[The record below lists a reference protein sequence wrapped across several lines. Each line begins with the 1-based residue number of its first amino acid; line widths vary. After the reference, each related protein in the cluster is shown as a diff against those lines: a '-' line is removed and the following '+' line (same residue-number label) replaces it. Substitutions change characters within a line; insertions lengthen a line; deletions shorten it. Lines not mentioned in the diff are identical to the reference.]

1 MAQRAA
7 HKKIVEA
14 AAAVLAET
22 NGAGNAA
29 GDGDNNGAGEAP
41 AEDVLRDHVGA
52 VIDEVAQGPQ
62 NVEIGAPT
70 EG

>member
-1 MAQRAA
+1 M
-7 HKKIVEA
+7 
-14 AAAVLAET
+14 LAET